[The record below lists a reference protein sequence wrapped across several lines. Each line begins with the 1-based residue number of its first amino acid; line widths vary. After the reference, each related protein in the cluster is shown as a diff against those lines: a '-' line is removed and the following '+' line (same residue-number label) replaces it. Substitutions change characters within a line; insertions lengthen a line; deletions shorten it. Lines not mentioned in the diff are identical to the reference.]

1 MTLLQSEPS
10 LSLDSSQPP
19 LVRYILYSLIKTP
32 YLSLSPSLP
41 PLSQWQE
48 FISSF
53 MLNCYCILTG
63 LLVFSVSCVKLI
75 FPRHC
80 VIILQIKSSK
90 SCCLWGEIQTT
101 QHGIWDTSWCLPASY
116 LCNLIMI
123 CFYSKQLHLDRGT
136 FIHSVLGTQLSS
148 VCELSKCYS
157 IKYEKSIP

>member
-123 CFYSKQLHLDRGT
+123 WKPHGIGVLAHVYLFWSILIFCFSFKLILKWEVT
-136 FIHSVLGTQLSS
+136 LIVLL
-148 VCELSKCYS
+148 
-157 IKYEKSIP
+157 